1 MAHIRAASE
10 IYAERREALIA
21 ALRAQGLVAQQPCDG
36 LNVWVPLPAG
46 VDAARVAQA
55 LAQLGWCVRT
65 GDAFAVESVA
75 PALRITVSTLEP
87 AAATRFASQ
96 LGRSLREA

>member
-1 MAHIRAASE
+1 MK
-10 IYAERREALIA
+10 
-21 ALRAQGLVAQQPCDG
+21 QQPCDG
-36 LNVWVPLPAG
+36 LNVWLPLPAG
-46 VDAARVAQA
+46 ADAASVVQT
-55 LAQLGWCVRT
+55 LAQMGWCVRT

-96 LGRSLREA
+96 LGRSLR